1 MALSSI
7 LSIGLHLT
15 IFLFFYY
22 GLPFSKIKD
31 RKETTIPLIFEE
43 DLEVSNKT
51 NLKKNEKIIKPQ
63 KKKQINN
70 TIKNSPKPKPKPK
83 KIISEKIDKNFEKLP
98 LKPIVKPKKRIK
110 KSVEK
115 NIDKKPLKRPG
126 EKIKINNRSSSSQA
140 ILRNLAEANLINN
153 KKDIKNKKDI
163 VNQIKESLKYQN
175 LNETLEKKATA
186 TEIAILRNH
195 VRQCWNAPYSAN
207 ELNKII
213 NLKIFTNP
221 DGSVVNVE
229 ILDAAFYKKDPIYRA
244 AADSARRAVKDCSPL
259 PLPKNKYDLF
269 KIFTFNFDTSFIN
282 R

>member
-22 GLPFSKIKD
+22 GLPFSKIND

-43 DLEVSNKT
+43 ELEVSNKT
-51 NLKKNEKIIKPQ
+51 NLKKNEKLVKSQ

-70 TIKNSPKPKPKPK
+70 TIKNSPKPKPKK
-83 KIISEKIDKNFEKLP
+83 LISEKIDKNTEKLP
-98 LKPIVKPKKRIK
+98 LKPIIKPKQKIK
-110 KSVEK
+110 KTVEK
-115 NIDKKPLKRPG
+115 NIDKKPFKRPAN
-126 EKIKINNRSSSSQA
+126 KIKRKNRSSSSQA
-140 ILRNLAEANLINN
+140 ILRNLAEANVINQ
-153 KKDIKNKKDI
+153 KKDI
-163 VNQIKESLKYQN
+163 VNQIKESLKNQNQN
-175 LNETLEKKATA
+175 LNVTEEKKATA
-186 TEIAILRNH
+186 TEIDILRNH
-195 VRQCWNAPYSAN
+195 VRQCWNAPYAAN

-221 DGSVVNVE
+221 DGSVVNVQ
-229 ILDAAFYKKDPIYRA
+229 IIDVAFYKKDPVYRA

-282 R
+282 G

>member
-22 GLPFSKIKD
+22 GLPFSKIND

-43 DLEVSNKT
+43 ELEVSNKT
-51 NLKKNEKIIKPQ
+51 NLKKNEKLVKSQ

-70 TIKNSPKPKPKPK
+70 TIKNSPKPKPKK
-83 KIISEKIDKNFEKLP
+83 LISEKIDKNTEKLP
-98 LKPIVKPKKRIK
+98 LKPIIKPKQKIK
-110 KSVEK
+110 KTVEK
-115 NIDKKPLKRPG
+115 NIDKKPFKRPTN
-126 EKIKINNRSSSSQA
+126 KIKRKNRSSSSQA
-140 ILRNLAEANLINN
+140 ILRNLAEANEINQ
-153 KKDIKNKKDI
+153 KKDI
-163 VNQIKESLKYQN
+163 VNQIKESLKNQNQN
-175 LNETLEKKATA
+175 LNVTEEKKATA
-186 TEIAILRNH
+186 TEIDILRNH
-195 VRQCWNAPYSAN
+195 VRQCWNAPYAAN

-221 DGSVVNVE
+221 DGSVVNVQ
-229 ILDAAFYKKDPIYRA
+229 IIDVAFYKKDPVYRA

-282 R
+282 G

>member
-43 DLEVSNKT
+43 ELEFSNKT
-51 NLKKNEKIIKPQ
+51 NLKNNEKLVKPQ
-63 KKKQINN
+63 TNKQIIN
-70 TIKNSPKPKPKPK
+70 TIKNSPKPKPKQLTE
-83 KIISEKIDKNFEKLP
+83 EKIDKKTEKLP
-98 LKPIVKPKKRIK
+98 LKPIIKPKQKIK
-110 KSVEK
+110 KTVEK
-115 NIDKKPLKRPG
+115 KIDKKPFKRPSN
-126 EKIKINNRSSSSQA
+126 KIKRKNRSSSSQA
-140 ILRNLAEANLINN
+140 ILKNLAEVNVINQ
-153 KKDIKNKKDI
+153 KKDI
-163 VNQIKESLKYQN
+163 VNQIKESLKNQNQN
-175 LNETLEKKATA
+175 LNVTEEKKATA
-186 TEIAILRNH
+186 TEIDILRNH
-195 VRQCWNAPYSAN
+195 VRQCWNAPYAAN

-221 DGSVVNVE
+221 DGSVVNVQ
-229 ILDAAFYKKDPIYRA
+229 IIDVAFYKKDPIYRA

-259 PLPKNKYDLF
+259 PLPKNKYNLF

-282 R
+282 G

>member
-31 RKETTIPLIFEE
+31 KSDTTIPLIFEE
-43 DLEVSNKT
+43 ELEVSNKT
-51 NLKKNEKIIKPQ
+51 NLKKNEKLVKTK

-70 TIKNSPKPKPKPK
+70 SINNSPKPKPKK
-83 KIISEKIDKNFEKLP
+83 LISKKIDKNTEKLP
-98 LKPIVKPKKRIK
+98 LKPIIKPKQKIK
-110 KSVEK
+110 KAVEK
-115 NIDKKPLKRPG
+115 NIDKKPFKRRVN
-126 EKIKINNRSSSSQA
+126 KIKRKNRSSSSQA
-140 ILRNLAEANLINN
+140 ILRNLAEANVINQ
-153 KKDIKNKKDI
+153 KKDII
-163 VNQIKESLKYQN
+163 NQIKESLKNQNQN
-175 LNETLEKKATA
+175 LNETEEKKATA
-186 TEIAILRNH
+186 TEIDILRNH
-195 VRQCWNAPYSAN
+195 VRQCWNAPYAAN
-207 ELNKII
+207 ELNKIV

-221 DGSVVNVE
+221 DGSVVNVQ
-229 ILDAAFYKKDPIYRA
+229 IIDVAFYKKDPIYRA

-282 R
+282 G

>member
-1 MALSSI
+1 MVLSSI

-22 GLPFSKIKD
+22 GFPFSKM
-31 RKETTIPLIFEE
+31 KERNDTTIPLIFEE
-43 DLEVSNKT
+43 ELEVSNKT
-51 NLKKNEKIIKPQ
+51 NLKKNEKLVKSQ
-63 KKKQINN
+63 KKKQINSK
-70 TIKNSPKPKPKPK
+70 IKNTPKPKPK
-83 KIISEKIDKNFEKLP
+83 KLILEKNVEKLP
-98 LKPIVKPKKRIK
+98 SKPIIKRKQKIK
-110 KSVEK
+110 KTVEK
-115 NIDKKPLKRPG
+115 NIDKKPFKRPTK
-126 EKIKINNRSSSSQA
+126 KIRSKNRSSSSQA
-140 ILRNLAEANLINN
+140 ILRNLAEANEIN
-153 KKDIKNKKDI
+153 KKKDI
-163 VNQIKESLKYQN
+163 VNQIKESLKNQNQN
-175 LNETLEKKATA
+175 LNVTEEMKATA

-229 ILDAAFYKKDPIYRA
+229 ILDGAFYKKDPIYRA

-282 R
+282 H

>member
-7 LSIGLHLT
+7 LSLGLHLT

-22 GLPFSKIKD
+22 GLPFSKIND

-43 DLEVSNKT
+43 ELEVSNKT
-51 NLKKNEKIIKPQ
+51 NLKKNEKLVKSQ

-70 TIKNSPKPKPKPK
+70 KIKNSPKPKPKK
-83 KIISEKIDKNFEKLP
+83 LISEKIDKNTEKLP
-98 LKPIVKPKKRIK
+98 LKPIIKPKQKINK
-110 KSVEK
+110 TVEK
-115 NIDKKPLKRPG
+115 NIDKKPFKRPSN
-126 EKIKINNRSSSSQA
+126 KIKRKNRSSSSQA
-140 ILRNLAEANLINN
+140 ILRNLAEANLINQ
-153 KKDIKNKKDI
+153 KKNII
-163 VNQIKESLKYQN
+163 NQIKESLKNQNQN
-175 LNETLEKKATA
+175 LNVTEEQKATV
-186 TEIAILRNH
+186 TEIDILRNH
-195 VRQCWNAPYSAN
+195 VRQCWNAPYAAN

-221 DGSVVNVE
+221 DGSVVNVQ
-229 ILDAAFYKKDPIYRA
+229 IIDVAFYKKDPVYRA

-282 R
+282 G

>member
-7 LSIGLHLT
+7 LSLGLHLT

-22 GLPFSKIKD
+22 GLPFSKIND

-43 DLEVSNKT
+43 ELEVSNKT
-51 NLKKNEKIIKPQ
+51 NLKKNEKLVKSQ

-70 TIKNSPKPKPKPK
+70 TIKNSPKPKPKRL
-83 KIISEKIDKNFEKLP
+83 ISEKIDKNIEKLP
-98 LKPIVKPKKRIK
+98 LKPIIKPKQKIK
-110 KSVEK
+110 KTVEK
-115 NIDKKPLKRPG
+115 NIDKKPFKRPAN
-126 EKIKINNRSSSSQA
+126 KIKRKNRSSSSQA
-140 ILRNLAEANLINN
+140 ILRNLAEANEINQ
-153 KKDIKNKKDI
+153 KKDI
-163 VNQIKESLKYQN
+163 VNQIKESLKNQNQN
-175 LNETLEKKATA
+175 LNVTEEKKATA
-186 TEIAILRNH
+186 TEIDILRNH
-195 VRQCWNAPYSAN
+195 VRQCWNAPYAAN

-221 DGSVVNVE
+221 DGSVVNVQ
-229 ILDAAFYKKDPIYRA
+229 IIDVAFYKKDPVYRA

-282 R
+282 G

>member
-1 MALSSI
+1 MALSYL

-31 RKETTIPLIFEE
+31 RSDATIPVIFEE
-43 DLEVSNKT
+43 ELEISSKT
-51 NLKKNEKIIKPQ
+51 NLKKKEVLVKSQ

-70 TIKNSPKPKPKPK
+70 TIKNSPKPKPK
-83 KIISEKIDKNFEKLP
+83 KITSEKIDKNTEKLP
-98 LKPIVKPKKRIK
+98 LKPIIKPKQKTK
-110 KSVEK
+110 KTVEK
-115 NIDKKPLKRPG
+115 NIDKKPFKRPAN
-126 EKIKINNRSSSSQA
+126 KIKRKNRSSSSQA
-140 ILRNLAEANLINN
+140 ILRNLAEANEINQ
-153 KKDIKNKKDI
+153 KKDI
-163 VNQIKESLKYQN
+163 VNQIKESLKNQNQN
-175 LNETLEKKATA
+175 LNVTEEKKATA
-186 TEIAILRNH
+186 TEIDILRNH
-195 VRQCWNAPYSAN
+195 VKQCWNAPYSAN

-229 ILDAAFYKKDPIYRA
+229 IMDVAFYKKDPVYRA

-259 PLPKNKYDLF
+259 PLPKNKYNLF

-282 R
+282 G

>member
-43 DLEVSNKT
+43 ELEVSNKT
-51 NLKKNEKIIKPQ
+51 NLKKNEKLVKSQ
-63 KKKQINN
+63 KKKQIIN
-70 TIKNSPKPKPKPK
+70 TIKNSPKPKPKK
-83 KIISEKIDKNFEKLP
+83 LISEKIDKNTEKLP
-98 LKPIVKPKKRIK
+98 LKPIIKPKQKIK
-110 KSVEK
+110 KTVEK
-115 NIDKKPLKRPG
+115 NIDKKPFKRPTN
-126 EKIKINNRSSSSQA
+126 KIKRKNRSSSSQA
-140 ILRNLAEANLINN
+140 ILRNLAEANEIN
-153 KKDIKNKKDI
+153 KKKDI
-163 VNQIKESLKYQN
+163 VNQIKESLKNQNQN
-175 LNETLEKKATA
+175 LNVTEEKKATA
-186 TEIAILRNH
+186 AEIDILRNH
-195 VRQCWNAPYSAN
+195 VRQCWNAPYAAN

-221 DGSVVNVE
+221 DGSVVNVQ
-229 ILDAAFYKKDPIYRA
+229 IIDVVFYKNDPVYRA

-282 R
+282 G

>member
-7 LSIGLHLT
+7 LSIGLHL
-15 IFLFFYY
+15 IVFLLVYY

-43 DLEVSNKT
+43 ELKVSNKI
-51 NLKKNEKIIKPQ
+51 NLKKSDQKVKSQI
-63 KKKQINN
+63 KKK
-70 TIKNSPKPKPKPK
+70 IKSSPKPKPKILISK
-83 KIISEKIDKNFEKLP
+83 KIVKNAEKLP
-98 LKPIVKPKKRIK
+98 LKPIIKPKRKIK

-115 NIDKKPLKRPG
+115 NIDKKPLKRPRN
-126 EKIKINNRSSSSQA
+126 KIKNNNRSSSSQA
-140 ILRNLAEANLINN
+140 ILRNLAEANVINK
-153 KKDIKNKKDI
+153 KKDIIK
-163 VNQIKESLKYQN
+163 QIKESLKNQN
-175 LNETLEKKATA
+175 LIETEVKKATA

-229 ILDAAFYKKDPIYRA
+229 IIDVAFYKKDPIYRA

>member
-7 LSIGLHLT
+7 LSLGLHLT

-22 GLPFSKIKD
+22 GLPFSKIND

-43 DLEVSNKT
+43 ELEVSNKI
-51 NLKKNEKIIKPQ
+51 NLKKNEKLVKSQ

-70 TIKNSPKPKPKPK
+70 TIKNSPKPKPKK
-83 KIISEKIDKNFEKLP
+83 VISEKIDKNTEKLP
-98 LKPIVKPKKRIK
+98 LKPIIKPKQKIK
-110 KSVEK
+110 KTVEK
-115 NIDKKPLKRPG
+115 NIDKKPFKRPTN
-126 EKIKINNRSSSSQA
+126 KIKRKNRSSTSQA
-140 ILRNLAEANLINN
+140 ILKNLAEANEINQ
-153 KKDIKNKKDI
+153 KKDI
-163 VNQIKESLKYQN
+163 VNQIKESLKNQNQN
-175 LNETLEKKATA
+175 LNVTEEKKATA
-186 TEIAILRNH
+186 TEIDILRNH
-195 VRQCWNAPYSAN
+195 VRQCWNAPYAAN

-221 DGSVVNVE
+221 DGSVVNVQ
-229 ILDAAFYKKDPIYRA
+229 IIDVAFYKKDPVYRA

-282 R
+282 G

>member
-1 MALSSI
+1 MAFSSI

-31 RKETTIPLIFEE
+31 RSDITIPLIFEE
-43 DLEVSNKT
+43 ELEVSNKT
-51 NLKKNEKIIKPQ
+51 NLKKNEKLIKSQ

-70 TIKNSPKPKPKPK
+70 KIKNSPKPKPKK
-83 KIISEKIDKNFEKLP
+83 LISEKIDKNTEKLP
-98 LKPIVKPKKRIK
+98 LKPIIKPKQKIK
-110 KSVEK
+110 NTVKK
-115 NIDKKPLKRPG
+115 NIDKKPFKRPSN
-126 EKIKINNRSSSSQA
+126 KIKRENRSSSSQA
-140 ILRNLAEANLINN
+140 ILRNLAEANVINQ
-153 KKDIKNKKDI
+153 KKNIL
-163 VNQIKESLKYQN
+163 NQIKESLKNQNQN
-175 LNETLEKKATA
+175 LNMIEEKKATA
-186 TEIAILRNH
+186 TEIDILRNH
-195 VRQCWNAPYSAN
+195 VRQCWNAPYAAN

-229 ILDAAFYKKDPIYRA
+229 IIDVAFYKKDPVYRA

>member
-43 DLEVSNKT
+43 ELEVSNKT
-51 NLKKNEKIIKPQ
+51 NQKKNEKLVKSQ

-70 TIKNSPKPKPKPK
+70 TIKNSPKPKPKK
-83 KIISEKIDKNFEKLP
+83 LISEKIDKNTEKLP
-98 LKPIVKPKKRIK
+98 LKPIIKPKQKIK
-110 KSVEK
+110 KTVEK
-115 NIDKKPLKRPG
+115 NIDKKPFKRPTN
-126 EKIKINNRSSSSQA
+126 KIKRKNRSSSSQA
-140 ILRNLAEANLINN
+140 ILRNLAEANVINQ
-153 KKDIKNKKDI
+153 KKDI
-163 VNQIKESLKYQN
+163 VNQIKESLKNQNQN
-175 LNETLEKKATA
+175 LNVTEEQKATA
-186 TEIAILRNH
+186 TEIDILRNH
-195 VRQCWNAPYSAN
+195 VRQCWNAPYAAN

-221 DGSVVNVE
+221 DGSVVNVQ
-229 ILDAAFYKKDPIYRA
+229 IIDVAFYKKDPVYRA

-282 R
+282 G

>member
-7 LSIGLHLT
+7 LSLGLHLT

-22 GLPFSKIKD
+22 GLPFSKIND

-43 DLEVSNKT
+43 ELEVSNKT
-51 NLKKNEKIIKPQ
+51 NLKKNEKLVKSQ

-70 TIKNSPKPKPKPK
+70 KIKNSPKPKPKK
-83 KIISEKIDKNFEKLP
+83 LISEKIDKNTEKLP
-98 LKPIVKPKKRIK
+98 LKPIIKPKQKIK
-110 KSVEK
+110 KTVEK
-115 NIDKKPLKRPG
+115 NIEKKPFKRPAN
-126 EKIKINNRSSSSQA
+126 KIKRKNRSSSSQA
-140 ILRNLAEANLINN
+140 ILRNLAEANVINQ
-153 KKDIKNKKDI
+153 KKDI
-163 VNQIKESLKYQN
+163 VNQIKESLKNQNQN
-175 LNETLEKKATA
+175 LNVTEEKKATA
-186 TEIAILRNH
+186 TEIDILRNH
-195 VRQCWNAPYSAN
+195 VRQCWNAPYAAN

-221 DGSVVNVE
+221 DGSVVNVQ
-229 ILDAAFYKKDPIYRA
+229 IIDVAFYKKDPVYRA

-282 R
+282 G

>member
-43 DLEVSNKT
+43 ELEVSNKT
-51 NLKKNEKIIKPQ
+51 NLKKNEKLEKSQ
-63 KKKQINN
+63 KKKQIN
-70 TIKNSPKPKPKPK
+70 TKIKNSPKPKPKKLIAK
-83 KIISEKIDKNFEKLP
+83 KTDKNTEKLP
-98 LKPIVKPKKRIK
+98 LKPIIKPKQKIK
-110 KSVEK
+110 KTVEK
-115 NIDKKPLKRPG
+115 NIDKKPFKRPTN
-126 EKIKINNRSSSSQA
+126 KIKRKNRSSSSQA
-140 ILRNLAEANLINN
+140 ILKNLAEANEINQ
-153 KKDIKNKKDI
+153 KKDI
-163 VNQIKESLKYQN
+163 VNQIKESLKNQNQN
-175 LNETLEKKATA
+175 LNVTEEKKATA
-186 TEIAILRNH
+186 TEIDILRNH
-195 VRQCWNAPYSAN
+195 VRQCWNAPYAAN

-229 ILDAAFYKKDPIYRA
+229 IIDVAFYKKDPVYRA

-282 R
+282 G

>member
-31 RKETTIPLIFEE
+31 KKETTIPLIFEE
-43 DLEVSNKT
+43 ELEVSNKT
-51 NLKKNEKIIKPQ
+51 NLKKNKKLEKSQ
-63 KKKQINN
+63 KKKQIN
-70 TIKNSPKPKPKPK
+70 TKIKNSPKPKPKK
-83 KIISEKIDKNFEKLP
+83 LIAEKTDKNTEKLP
-98 LKPIVKPKKRIK
+98 LKPIIKPKQKIK
-110 KSVEK
+110 KTVEK
-115 NIDKKPLKRPG
+115 NIDKKPFKRPTN
-126 EKIKINNRSSSSQA
+126 KIKRKNRSSSSQA
-140 ILRNLAEANLINN
+140 ILRNLAEANEIN
-153 KKDIKNKKDI
+153 KKKDI
-163 VNQIKESLKYQN
+163 VNQIKESLKNQNQN
-175 LNETLEKKATA
+175 LNVTEEQKATA
-186 TEIAILRNH
+186 TEIDILRNH
-195 VRQCWNAPYSAN
+195 VRQCWNAPYAAN

-221 DGSVVNVE
+221 DGSVVNVQ
-229 ILDAAFYKKDPIYRA
+229 IIDVAFYKKDPVYRA

-282 R
+282 G

>member
-43 DLEVSNKT
+43 ELEVSNKT
-51 NLKKNEKIIKPQ
+51 NLKKNEKLVKPQ

-70 TIKNSPKPKPKPK
+70 TIKNSPKPKPKK
-83 KIISEKIDKNFEKLP
+83 LILENIDKNTEKLP
-98 LKPIVKPKKRIK
+98 LKPIIKPKQKIK
-110 KSVEK
+110 KTVEK
-115 NIDKKPLKRPG
+115 NIDKKPFKRPTN
-126 EKIKINNRSSSSQA
+126 KIKRKNRSSSSQA
-140 ILRNLAEANLINN
+140 ILRNLAEANEINQ
-153 KKDIKNKKDI
+153 KKDI
-163 VNQIKESLKYQN
+163 VNQIKESLKNQNQN
-175 LNETLEKKATA
+175 LNVTEEKKATA
-186 TEIAILRNH
+186 TEIDILRNH
-195 VRQCWNAPYSAN
+195 VRQCWNAPYAAN

-221 DGSVVNVE
+221 DGSVVNVQ
-229 ILDAAFYKKDPIYRA
+229 IIDVAFYKKDPVYRA

-282 R
+282 G

>member
-43 DLEVSNKT
+43 ELEVSNKT
-51 NLKKNEKIIKPQ
+51 NLKKNEKLVKPQ
-63 KKKQINN
+63 KNKQIIN
-70 TIKNSPKPKPKPK
+70 TIKNSPKPKPKQL
-83 KIISEKIDKNFEKLP
+83 IEEKIDKKTEKLP
-98 LKPIVKPKKRIK
+98 LKPIIKPKQKIK
-110 KSVEK
+110 KTVEK
-115 NIDKKPLKRPG
+115 NIDKKPFKRPTN
-126 EKIKINNRSSSSQA
+126 KIKRKNRSSSSQA
-140 ILRNLAEANLINN
+140 ILRNLAEANEINQ
-153 KKDIKNKKDI
+153 KKDI
-163 VNQIKESLKYQN
+163 VNQIKESLKNQNQN
-175 LNETLEKKATA
+175 LNVTEEKKATA
-186 TEIAILRNH
+186 TEIDILRNH
-195 VRQCWNAPYSAN
+195 VRQCWNAPYAAN

-229 ILDAAFYKKDPIYRA
+229 IIDVVFYKKDPVYRA

-282 R
+282 G

>member
-22 GLPFSKIKD
+22 GLPFSKIND

-43 DLEVSNKT
+43 ELEVSNKT
-51 NLKKNEKIIKPQ
+51 NLKKNEKLVKSQ

-70 TIKNSPKPKPKPK
+70 TIKNSPKPKPKK
-83 KIISEKIDKNFEKLP
+83 LISEKIDKNTEKLP
-98 LKPIVKPKKRIK
+98 LKPIIKPKQKIK
-110 KSVEK
+110 KTVEK
-115 NIDKKPLKRPG
+115 NIDKKPFKRPAN
-126 EKIKINNRSSSSQA
+126 KIKRKNRSSSSQA
-140 ILRNLAEANLINN
+140 ILRNLAEANEINQ
-153 KKDIKNKKDI
+153 KKDI
-163 VNQIKESLKYQN
+163 VNQIKESLKNQNQN
-175 LNETLEKKATA
+175 LNVTEEKKATA
-186 TEIAILRNH
+186 TEIDILRNH
-195 VRQCWNAPYSAN
+195 VRQCWNAPYAAN

-221 DGSVVNVE
+221 DGSVVNVQ
-229 ILDAAFYKKDPIYRA
+229 IIDVAFYKKDPVYRA

-282 R
+282 G

>member
-43 DLEVSNKT
+43 ELKVSNKT
-51 NLKKNEKIIKPQ
+51 NLKKYEKLDKPE
-63 KKKQINN
+63 KKKQINT
-70 TIKNSPKPKPKPK
+70 TIENSPKPKPK
-83 KIISEKIDKNFEKLP
+83 KIILEKKDKNTEKLP
-98 LKPIVKPKKRIK
+98 LKPIIKPKKKIK
-110 KSVEK
+110 KTVEK
-115 NIDKKPLKRPG
+115 NIEKKPFKRPTN
-126 EKIKINNRSSSSQA
+126 KIKRKNRSSSSQA
-140 ILRNLAEANLINN
+140 ILRNLAEANVINQ
-153 KKDIKNKKDI
+153 KKDI
-163 VNQIKESLKYQN
+163 VNQIKESLKNQNQN
-175 LNETLEKKATA
+175 LNVTEEKKATA
-186 TEIAILRNH
+186 TEIDILRNH
-195 VRQCWNAPYSAN
+195 VRQCWNAPYAAN

-221 DGSVVNVE
+221 DGSVVNVQ
-229 ILDAAFYKKDPIYRA
+229 IIDVAFYKKDPVYRA

-282 R
+282 G